1 MHTKIK
7 NTFNLIKRYPTKD
20 KGNIQSSTCKDH
32 MTGAQR
38 FES

>member
-7 NTFNLIKRYPTKD
+7 NTFNLIKRYSSKEE
-20 KGNIQSSTCKDH
+20 GNIQNNICKDQ
-32 MTGAQR
+32 MTGTQI